1 MKPNKED
8 RQFVDALARGL
19 AILECLSRVQKPL
32 GNGEI
37 ARLVSLPPSTVSR
50 LTHTLTE
57 LGYLR
62 RSEQGRTYELTP
74 KNLTLGY
81 PLLAGME
88 LRDRVRPHLKAIS
101 EHTGH
106 TVALAIRDGL
116 HMCFVD
122 VAQGSDPTAVRLA
135 PGGRLRMSV
144 SAAGIA
150 TLAAMQ
156 ERKRW
161 STLNRLRSEL
171 QQRGESDEP
180 FEQALQ
186 ACFRLGYAVVRNV
199 WQEGIGGI
207 SVPILWKDTLGALTM
222 PLPTP
227 VVSKH
232 DLHNQLAPVLLAAA
246 KEIGRAPIPA
256 DTGGLGSAHP
266 ASQQN

>member
-1 MKPNKED
+1 MKPSKED

-19 AILECLSRVQKPL
+19 AILESLSRVQKPL

-50 LTHTLTE
+50 LTYTLTE

-88 LRDRVRPHLKAIS
+88 LRDRLRPHLKSIS
-101 EHTGH
+101 ERTGQ

-116 HMCFVD
+116 HICFVD
-122 VAQGSDPTAVRLA
+122 VAQGTDPNAIRLA
-135 PGGRLRMSV
+135 TGGRLRMSV

-150 TLAAMQ
+150 TLAAMP

-161 STLNRLRSEL
+161 SMLNRLRSEI
-171 QQRGESDEP
+171 QQRGESGDI

-186 ACFRLGYAVVRNV
+186 ASLQVGYAMVRNA
-199 WQEGIGGI
+199 WHEGIGGI
-207 SVPILWKDTLGALTM
+207 AVPILWKETLAALTM
-222 PLPTP
+222 PIHTGSISQQEMLNT
-227 VVSKH
+227 
-232 DLHNQLAPVLLAAA
+232 LAPVLLTVAE
-246 KEIGRAPIPA
+246 EIGRAPIFPDA
-256 DTGGLGSAHP
+256 
-266 ASQQN
+266 

>member
-37 ARLVSLPPSTVSR
+37 ARLVTLPPSTVSR
-50 LTHTLTE
+50 LTYTLTE

-62 RSEQGRTYELTP
+62 RSELGRTYELTP

-88 LRDRVRPHLKAIS
+88 LRDRLRPHLKSIS
-101 EHTGH
+101 ERTGH

-122 VAQGSDPTAVRLA
+122 VAQGADPNAIRLA
-135 PGGRLRMSV
+135 TGGRLRMSV

-150 TLAAMQ
+150 TLAAMP

-161 STLNRLRSEL
+161 SILNRLRSEL
-171 QQRGESDEP
+171 QQRGESGEQ

-199 WQEGIGGI
+199 WQDGIGGI
-207 SVPILWKDTLGALTM
+207 SVPIQWKETLAALTM
-222 PLPTP
+222 PIPTL

-232 DLHNQLAPVLLAAA
+232 DMYHELAPVLLAAA
-246 KEIGRAPIPA
+246 EEIGRARIEPVE
-256 DTGGLGSAHP
+256 
-266 ASQQN
+266 

>member
-37 ARLVSLPPSTVSR
+37 ARLVTLPPSTVSR
-50 LTHTLTE
+50 LTYTLTE

-62 RSEQGRTYELTP
+62 RSELGRTYELTP

-88 LRDRVRPHLKAIS
+88 LRDRLRPHLKSIS
-101 EHTGH
+101 ERTGQ

-122 VAQGSDPTAVRLA
+122 VAQGADPNAIRLA
-135 PGGRLRMSV
+135 TGGRLRMSV

-150 TLAAMQ
+150 TLAAMP

-161 STLNRLRSEL
+161 STLNRLRSEF
-171 QQRGESDEP
+171 QQRGESGDQ

-207 SVPILWKDTLGALTM
+207 SVPIQWKDTLGALTM
-222 PLPTP
+222 PVPTL

-232 DLHNQLAPVLLAAA
+232 DMYQELAPVLLAAA
-246 KEIGRAPIPA
+246 EEIGRARIEPVE
-256 DTGGLGSAHP
+256 
-266 ASQQN
+266 